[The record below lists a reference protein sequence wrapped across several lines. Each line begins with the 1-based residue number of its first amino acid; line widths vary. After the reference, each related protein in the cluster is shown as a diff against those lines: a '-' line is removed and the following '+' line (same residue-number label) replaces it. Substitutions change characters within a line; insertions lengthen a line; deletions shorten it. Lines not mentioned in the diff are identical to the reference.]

1 MYYPKKYF
9 MIDYWLNLDPA
20 ERTFTGIGI
29 FSSLILTIQMGL
41 VMLGGAIDMPEAEI
55 ADTGEGGAS
64 GIFSI
69 RTIGAFFAGFGWA
82 GAAMLQAGN
91 STGAATFVATLTGS
105 AFLGIVIYLM
115 SYLHSLRQ
123 EGTLNYSNAIGNVGN
138 VYLPIPPKRKGMGQ
152 VEVMVQ
158 GRLRIVQA
166 LSDSDKKIGNRV
178 AVRVTDTID
187 EQTILVKP
195 LEDELKT
202 ENEQT

>member
-29 FSSLILTIQMGL
+29 FSSLILTIQMGM

-91 STGAATFVATLTGS
+91 STGAATFVATLTGA

-195 LEDELKT
+195 LEDELNT

>member
-1 MYYPKKYF
+1 MISYTPKYP
-9 MIDYWLNLDPA
+9 MIDYWLNLAPA
-20 ERTFTGIGI
+20 ERTFTGIGV
-29 FSSLILTIQMGL
+29 FSSLILTIQMGM
-41 VMLGGAIDMPEAEI
+41 VMLGGAVDMPEAEI

-69 RTIGAFFAGFGWA
+69 RTVGAFFAGFGWA
-82 GAAMLQAGN
+82 GAAMLQAGY
-91 STGAATFVATLTGS
+91 STGAATFVATITGS
-105 AFLGIVIYLM
+105 VFLGIVIYLM

-123 EGTLNYSNAIGNVGN
+123 EGTLNYKNAIGNVGN

-178 AVRVTDTID
+178 AVRVTETID

-195 LEDELKT
+195 LEDELSSDKK
-202 ENEQT
+202 

>member
-1 MYYPKKYF
+1 MYHPKKHF

-29 FSSLILTIQMGL
+29 FSSLILTIQMGM

-202 ENEQT
+202 ENE

>member
-1 MYYPKKYF
+1 
-9 MIDYWLNLDPA
+9 
-20 ERTFTGIGI
+20 
-29 FSSLILTIQMGL
+29 MGM

-69 RTIGAFFAGFGWA
+69 RTVGAFFAGFGWA
-82 GAAMLQAGN
+82 GAAMLQAGYN
-91 STGAATFVATLTGS
+91 TGAATFVATITGS
-105 AFLGIVIYLM
+105 VFLGIVIYLM

-123 EGTLNYSNAIGNVGN
+123 EGTLDYKNAIGNVGN

-178 AVRVTDTID
+178 AVRVTETID
-187 EQTILVKP
+187 EQPILVKP
-195 LEDELKT
+195 LEDELSSDK
-202 ENEQT
+202 E

>member
-29 FSSLILTIQMGL
+29 FSSLSLTIQMGM
-41 VMLGGAIDMPEAEI
+41 VMLGGEIDMPEAEI

>member
-29 FSSLILTIQMGL
+29 FSSLILTIQMGM

-195 LEDELKT
+195 LEDEVKT

>member
-29 FSSLILTIQMGL
+29 FSSLILTIQMGM

-69 RTIGAFFAGFGWA
+69 RTVGAFFAGFGWA
-82 GAAMLQAGN
+82 GAAMLQAGY
-91 STGAATFVATLTGS
+91 STGAATFVATITGS
-105 AFLGIVIYLM
+105 VFLGIVIYLM

-123 EGTLNYSNAIGNVGN
+123 EGTLNYKNAIGNVGN

-178 AVRVTDTID
+178 AVRVTETID

-195 LEDELKT
+195 LEDELSSDK
-202 ENEQT
+202 E

>member
-29 FSSLILTIQMGL
+29 FSSLILTIQMGM

-195 LEDELKT
+195 LEDELKA

>member
-1 MYYPKKYF
+1 

-29 FSSLILTIQMGL
+29 FSSLILTIQMGM

-91 STGAATFVATLTGS
+91 STGAATFVAILSGS

>member
-1 MYYPKKYF
+1 MHYTQKNH
-9 MIDYWLNLDPA
+9 MIEYWLNLEPA
-20 ERTFTGIGI
+20 EKTFTGIGI
-29 FSSLILTIQMGL
+29 FSSLVLTIQMGM
-41 VMLGGAIDMPEAEI
+41 VMLGGAVDMPEAEI
-55 ADTGEGGAS
+55 ADAGEGGAS

-82 GAAMLQAGN
+82 GAAMLQAGH
-91 STGAATFVATLTGS
+91 STGAATFVATVSGS
-105 AFLGIVIYLM
+105 AFLGVVIYLM

-166 LSDSDKKIGNRV
+166 VSDSDKKIGNRV
-178 AVRVTDTID
+178 AVRVTETID
-187 EQTILVKP
+187 EQTNLVKP
-195 LEDELKT
+195 LEEELNT
-202 ENEQT
+202 EKE